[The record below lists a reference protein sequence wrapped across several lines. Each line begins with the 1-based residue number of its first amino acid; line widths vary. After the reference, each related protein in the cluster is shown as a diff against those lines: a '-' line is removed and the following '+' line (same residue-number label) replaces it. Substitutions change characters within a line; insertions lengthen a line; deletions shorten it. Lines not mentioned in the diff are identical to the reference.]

1 MFKEFR
7 GTQAGA
13 LGKQER
19 PDPQKSLVGF
29 VVGDISYAVPIASV
43 REIVNPVPLA
53 ELPHA
58 PTAVAGVADHRG
70 EILPIIDLRVRFG
83 LSRHSEPRKGKWILI
98 EVEGRGVGLAVDRVT
113 EVFGKGGAEIK
124 PPPTLGAG
132 DDLRGISG
140 VTTHDG
146 ALTFVLDVGQFDVL
160 TRHLPE
166 ASLRASIR
174 TVR

>member
-1 MFKEFR
+1 MSKEFR
-7 GTQAGA
+7 GTQATG

-29 VVGDISYAVPIASV
+29 VVGDIAYAVPIASV

-58 PTAVAGVADHRG
+58 PASIAGVADHRG
-70 EILPIIDLRVRFG
+70 EIVPIIDLRVRFG
-83 LSRHSEPRKGKWILI
+83 LAPLSDPRKSKWILI

-124 PPPTLGAG
+124 PPPELGAG

-146 ALTFVLDVGQFDVL
+146 SLTFVLEIGQFEVL
-160 TRHLPE
+160 TRPIPE
-166 ASLRASIR
+166 SSLRTSMR
-174 TVR
+174 SLR